1 MQDLMSK
8 TATPH
13 TYPIRTATA
22 KDIPELR
29 ELFRSTVLTVNAKD
43 YTPEETADWASCGDS
58 TAHWEKLL
66 AGLHFLRHRT
76 KAAVSSDFLP
86 SGTTVICIP
95 CLSTRTGKE
104 KAWLPHCCRKRRST
118 PSVSL
123 AQRKSLRKQASRR
136 ARFSKSKDTP
146 L

>member
-29 ELFRSTVLTVNAKD
+29 ELSRSTVLTVNAKD

-66 AGLHFLRHRT
+66 AGLHFFTASDESGRIIGF
-76 KAAVSSDFLP
+76 SSI
-86 SGTTVICIP
+86 GTTVICIP

-123 AQRKSLRKQASRR
+123 AQRKSLRK
-136 ARFSKSKDTP
+136 
-146 L
+146 